1 MFSNE
6 DLEAALEQF
15 GTTQQKKTAIRRY
28 WSLARGQT
36 QAPMSERYAK
46 FVIDVGGR
54 AAEELGLLGKKPRW
68 SAIVSSEAI
77 NAAEAS
83 ASPKERFLIDALR
96 LSLSGDLDS
105 MAGLV
110 AARKGAL
117 FVLGALGRIDDRSL
131 GATWWSEGKKGR
143 RLHRTL
149 LAAMRAAGTKG
160 SWGPL

>member
-6 DLEAALEQF
+6 DLTAALEQF

-28 WSLARGQT
+28 WSLARGET
-36 QAPMSERYAK
+36 SAPMSERYAK

-54 AAEELGLLGKKPRW
+54 AAEELGLLKGPRW

-117 FVLGALGRIDDRSL
+117 FVLGALGRVDDRSL
-131 GATWWSEGKKGR
+131 GATWWSEGSKGR
-143 RLHRTL
+143 RLHRTPR
-149 LAAMRAAGTKG
+149 AAIRAAGAKG
-160 SWGPL
+160 SWGSL